1 MSKSILDNYL
11 KRIQQDESIFP
22 VDQFATKNTPIDS
35 SPMAPVDNP
44 KKRKHKIGNI
54 YPEQAVSEQEMPHR
68 KRCMVDFD
76 GTIHKYSEGWKDG
89 TPYDPPFPGTR
100 EAIELLKEMGFEI
113 VIYTARLSEE
123 NAKMQ
128 GGSDDV
134 IEEQTKLLEDWFEK
148 YQIPYDRMTADK
160 EPAAF
165 YIDDKAVRI
174 VDGNWDDV
182 IRFIRKEMVN
192 TGGK

>member
-1 MSKSILDNYL
+1 MSKSKLSYYL
-11 KRIQQDESIFP
+11 ARIQRGESVFP
-22 VDQFATKNTPIDS
+22 MDQFATKNKPIDS
-35 SPMAPVDNP
+35 SPVAPVDNP
-44 KKRKHKIGNI
+44 KKKKHHIGNI
-54 YPEQAVSEQEMPHR
+54 YPEQKITEQRSHR
-68 KRCMVDFD
+68 ERCMVDFD

-89 TPYDPPFPGTR
+89 TPYDPPFPGAR
-100 EAIELLKEMGFEI
+100 EAIEKLKEMGFEI

-134 IEEQTKLLEDWFEK
+134 VEEQTRLLEDWLEK

-174 VDGNWDDV
+174 EDGNWKEV
-182 IRFIRKEMVN
+182 IQFIRKEMVN